1 MCGTVW
7 MASLRVLDNDFQKGK
22 VNLSL
27 REKIQKMYIGGSII
41 RTYSGMI
48 LHQNF

>member
-7 MASLRVLDNDFQKGK
+7 VAALRVLDNDFQKGK

-27 REKIQKMYIGGSII
+27 RGNIQKMYIGG
-41 RTYSGMI
+41 RTYLGMI

>member
-7 MASLRVLDNDFQKGK
+7 VAALRVLDNDFQKGK

-27 REKIQKMYIGGSII
+27 GKKSKQGRHDQ
-41 RTYSGMI
+41 
-48 LHQNF
+48 